1 MPLMLLVVA
10 IFTLTSLNDKYA
22 VSKCRYNGSELTFI
36 MAAFTALFLTPL
48 LFLPFS
54 FIDRTFTLSPVSVIC
69 VLLIALAKWLEFA
82 MSAKILTEMSVF
94 ELKAWMGITLFI
106 SYFADLIMGAE
117 KFSVIKILLIAAA
130 AAGLVVIAAD
140 GKKQKV
146 NYKAI
151 LIPLIL
157 YISQSFFYGFAVKIS
172 EGHIS
177 SSIALWL
184 GLILLAAVMIPSAKP
199 LSIIKRSPEGTKGFL
214 ITAEIKCPNAI
225 GLMGLN
231 AIAAQ
236 SLTNYSF
243 IMPMCLI
250 AVFIVGLLGR
260 TDKPSKLRLIGSL
273 LVIAGIVGFQI

>member
-1 MPLMLLVVA
+1 MLLVVA
-10 IFTLTSLNDKYA
+10 IFTFTSLNDKYA

-106 SYFADLIMGAE
+106 SYFADLIMGGE
-117 KFSVIKILLIAAA
+117 RFSAVKILLIAAA

-140 GKKQKV
+140 GKQKV
-146 NYKAI
+146 NYRAI
-151 LIPLIL
+151 VLPLIL
-157 YISQSFFYGFAVKIS
+157 YISQSFFYGFAVKLS

-184 GLILLAAVMIPSAKP
+184 GLMILAIVMVPSAKP
-199 LSIIKRSPEGTKGFL
+199 LTIIKRSPEGKKGFL
-214 ITAEIKCPNAI
+214 ITAGIKCPNAI

-250 AVFIVGLLGR
+250 AVFIVGLVSK
-260 TDKPSKLRLIGSL
+260 TDKPSRLRLIGSL
-273 LVIAGIVGFQI
+273 LIIVGIVGFQAV

>member
-1 MPLMLLVVA
+1 MPLMLLVTA

-36 MAAFTALFLTPL
+36 MAAFTALFLTPMM
-48 LFLPFS
+48 FLPLP
-54 FIDRTFTLSPVSVIC
+54 FIDRTFTLSPISVIC
-69 VLLIALAKWLEFA
+69 VLMIALAKWLEFA
-82 MSAKILTEMSVF
+82 MSAKILSEMSVF

-106 SYFADLIMGAE
+106 SYFADLIMGAKQFE
-117 KFSVIKILLIAAA
+117 PIKLLLIALS
-130 AAGLVVIAAD
+130 AAGLVIIAAD
-140 GKKQKV
+140 GRQKV
-146 NYKAI
+146 NYRTI

-177 SSIALWL
+177 SSIALWA
-184 GLILLAAVMIPSAKP
+184 GLIILAAVMIPSAKP
-199 LSIIKRSPEGTKGFL
+199 LSIAKRSPEGTKGFL
-214 ITAEIKCPNAI
+214 ITAGIKCPNAV

-243 IMPMCLI
+243 IMPMCLV
-250 AVFIVGLLGR
+250 AVFIVDMATRKDKLSGR
-260 TDKPSKLRLIGSL
+260 RLIGSL
-273 LVIAGIVGFQI
+273 LVMAGIVGFQI

>member
-1 MPLMLLVVA
+1 MPLMLLVTV

-54 FIDRTFTLSPVSVIC
+54 FIDKTFTLSPVSVIC

-82 MSAKILTEMSVF
+82 MSAKILVEMSVF
-94 ELKAWMGITLFI
+94 ELKAWMGITLVI
-106 SYFADLIMGAE
+106 SYFADLIIGSE
-117 KFSVIKILLIAAA
+117 HFSAVKILFIVLA
-130 AAGLVVIAAD
+130 AAGLVVIASD
-140 GKKQKV
+140 GKKSV

-151 LIPLIL
+151 LIPLVL

-177 SSIALWL
+177 SSIALWA
-184 GLILLAAVMIPSAKP
+184 GLILLALVMIPSAKP
-199 LSIIKRSPEGTKGFL
+199 LTIAKRSPEGNKGFL
-214 ITAEIKCPNAI
+214 ITAGIKCPNAI

-250 AVFIVGLLGR
+250 AVFIAGALSR
-260 TDKPSKLRLIGSL
+260 TDKLSKARLAGSL

>member
-1 MPLMLLVVA
+1 MPLMLLVTA

-36 MAAFTALFLTPL
+36 MAAFTALFLTPMM
-48 LFLPFS
+48 FLPLP
-54 FIDRTFTLSPVSVIC
+54 FIDRTFTLSPISVIC
-69 VLLIALAKWLEFA
+69 VLMIALAKWLEFA
-82 MSAKILTEMSVF
+82 MSAKILSEMSVF

-106 SYFADLIMGAE
+106 SYFADLIMGAKQFE
-117 KFSVIKILLIAAA
+117 PIKLLLIALS
-130 AAGLVVIAAD
+130 AAGLVIIAAD
-140 GKKQKV
+140 GRQKV
-146 NYKAI
+146 NYRTI

-177 SSIALWL
+177 SSIALWA
-184 GLILLAAVMIPSAKP
+184 GLIILAAVMIPSAKP
-199 LSIIKRSPEGTKGFL
+199 LSIAKKSPEGTKGFL
-214 ITAEIKCPNAI
+214 ITAGIKCPNAV

-243 IMPMCLI
+243 IMPMCLV
-250 AVFIVGLLGR
+250 AVFIVDMATRKDKLSGR
-260 TDKPSKLRLIGSL
+260 RLIGSL
-273 LVIAGIVGFQI
+273 LVMAGIVGFQI